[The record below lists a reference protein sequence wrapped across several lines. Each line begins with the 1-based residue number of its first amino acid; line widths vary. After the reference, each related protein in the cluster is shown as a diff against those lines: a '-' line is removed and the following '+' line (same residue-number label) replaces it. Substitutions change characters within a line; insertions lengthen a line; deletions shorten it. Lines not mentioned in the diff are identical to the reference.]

1 MICDFVVVCWN
12 DSSNNH
18 VLYHGMINI
27 CAAQKC
33 PQFSL
38 ADSQHAPIQLFGN
51 PKTNTSYGYCLLFT
65 TFHLSKKIVRHRQN
79 TDRLKRRNHICNQQL
94 KYING
99 DMYMTGKRISLEQQ
113 LSGIFINSFAN
124 TQQHFTVADRMVF
137 FSSYGIF
144 VLFWC
149 CFSDCKSHA
158 SNNVSDCICF
168 CSARCNA
175 NKLIGYVIVD
185 SWFSASTL
193 KRQKYRNT
201 IQMKHLNRMH
211 MSTHFSLFF
220 FSALTIWR
228 CLWISDSE
236 HGNFHLDFRCDFD

>member
-1 MICDFVVVCWN
+1 
-12 DSSNNH
+12 
-18 VLYHGMINI
+18 MINI

-99 DMYMTGKRISLEQQ
+99 DTYMTGKRISLEQQ

-124 TQQHFTVADRMVF
+124 TQQHFIRLLTE
-137 FSSYGIF
+137 
-144 VLFWC
+144 W
-149 CFSDCKSHA
+149 
-158 SNNVSDCICF
+158 
-168 CSARCNA
+168 
-175 NKLIGYVIVD
+175 
-185 SWFSASTL
+185 
-193 KRQKYRNT
+193 
-201 IQMKHLNRMH
+201 
-211 MSTHFSLFF
+211 FF
-220 FSALTIWR
+220 FFVWHFCAVLVLLFRLQVACQQQCKRLYLFLFRSIAMQTSSLVMSLSI
-228 CLWISDSE
+228 
-236 HGNFHLDFRCDFD
+236 HDFQRQHRNGKNTETRFK

>member
-168 CSARCNA
+168 CSARLQCKQAHWLCHCRFMIFSVNIETA
-175 NKLIGYVIVD
+175 KIQKHD
-185 SWFSASTL
+185 SNEAFKSYA
-193 KRQKYRNT
+193 YEYA
-201 IQMKHLNRMH
+201 
-211 MSTHFSLFF
+211 LFVVF